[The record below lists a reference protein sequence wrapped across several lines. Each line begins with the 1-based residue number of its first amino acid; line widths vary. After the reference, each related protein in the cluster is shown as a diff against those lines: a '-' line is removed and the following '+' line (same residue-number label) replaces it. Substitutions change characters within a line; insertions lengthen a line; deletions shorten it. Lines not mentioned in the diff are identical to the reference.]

1 MTEQPKKISLI
12 SVSVPG
18 CVECKRFEERWEQI
32 KTEFPNVEYRNLSA
46 ISPEGQELVSKYSI
60 MMSPGIIIEHELF
73 GVGGI
78 DMEKLK
84 ARIQE
89 LS

>member
-1 MTEQPKKISLI
+1 MPEEPKKISLI

-18 CVECKRFEERWEQI
+18 CVECRRFEEHWEQI
-32 KTEFPNVEYRNLSA
+32 KAQFLNVEYKNISA

-60 MMSPGIIIEHELF
+60 MMSPGIIINDELF
-73 GVGGI
+73 AVGGI

-84 ARIQE
+84 AKIQE

>member
-1 MTEQPKKISLI
+1 MPEQAKKISLI

-18 CVECKRFEERWEQI
+18 CVECKRFEEHWEQI
-32 KTEFPNVEYRNLSA
+32 KDQFPNVEYTNVSA
-46 ISPEGQELVSKYSI
+46 ISPEGQELVSKHSI
-60 MMSPGIIIEHELF
+60 MMSPGIIINGELF
-73 GVGGI
+73 GLGGI

-84 ARIQE
+84 TKLKE

>member
-1 MTEQPKKISLI
+1 MPEQAKKISLI

-18 CVECKRFEERWEQI
+18 CVECKRFEEHWEQI
-32 KTEFPNVEYRNLSA
+32 KLEFPNVEYKNVSA

-60 MMSPGIIIEHELF
+60 MMSPGIIVNDELF

-84 ARIQE
+84 IRIKE

>member
-1 MTEQPKKISLI
+1 MPEQTKKISLI

-18 CVECKRFEERWEQI
+18 CVECKRFEEHWEQM
-32 KTEFPNVEYRNLSA
+32 KDQFPNVEYKNISA
-46 ISPEGQELVSKYSI
+46 ISPEGQELVSKHSI
-60 MMSPGIIIEHELF
+60 MMSPGIIVNNELF

-84 ARIQE
+84 ARIKE

>member
-1 MTEQPKKISLI
+1 MPEQTKKISLI

-18 CVECKRFEERWEQI
+18 CIECKRFEEHWEQI
-32 KTEFPNVEYRNLSA
+32 KDQFPNVEYTNISA
-46 ISPEGQELVSKYSI
+46 ISPEGQELVSKHSI
-60 MMSPGIIIEHELF
+60 MMSPAIIINSELF
-73 GVGGI
+73 GLGGI

-84 ARIQE
+84 ARLKE

>member
-1 MTEQPKKISLI
+1 MAEDTKKISLI

-18 CVECKRFEERWEQI
+18 CVECRRFEEHWEQM
-32 KTEFPNVEYRNLSA
+32 KHEFPNVEYESVSA
-46 ISPEGQELVSKYSI
+46 ISPEGQDLVSKYSI
-60 MMSPGIIIEHELF
+60 MMSPGIIVNGELF

-78 DMEKLK
+78 DMERLKAKLK
-84 ARIQE
+84 E